1 VAPDRLLIAGAV
13 TMTEPHTQTMQ
24 PKSMNRWV
32 PVLGGLLMNVALG
45 TFYATSIFILPL
57 EKEFGWTRAQTSWI
71 TTFGAVM
78 LACWFL
84 VGGWLQDRQGPRIVA
99 AIGGLLFSAAFFFG
113 SRIHSLPAFYLTIGV
128 CLGAGVGFGYVVP
141 MAVGAKWF
149 PDRRGLIVGLMVAGS
164 GLGSGI
170 FGPLASHLIGTV
182 GWRSTMQILS
192 FIFIVMTGLATL
204 LLYAPPEGYRPPG
217 WNPSNTRTT
226 VTAKS
231 FSTAQMIRTPMFW
244 VYWVAYCLG
253 ATSGLMVISQLVP
266 FARSAGNTAAI
277 AAFAIT
283 MGAVGNTSGRVLSGW
298 LSDYAGRVNTVRIA
312 LLVSAISLPLLF
324 RFRQDVVPFYL
335 LLIVV
340 YYCYGTQFS
349 VYPSL
354 SADSYG
360 TKHMGLNY
368 GLLLMAWGFAGVLG
382 PFLGGRVF
390 VRTGSYRAA
399 FYISAGLSLLA
410 LVTLS
415 VAKARPAPAPIPA
428 VESN

>member
-1 VAPDRLLIAGAV
+1 VIEPQSPDTTRLA
-13 TMTEPHTQTMQ
+13 
-24 PKSMNRWV
+24 MNRWV
-32 PVLGGLLMNVALG
+32 PVIGGLLMNMALG
-45 TFYATSIFILPL
+45 TFYAISIFILPL

-84 VGGWLQDRQGPRIVA
+84 VGGWLQDRRGPRTVA
-99 AIGGLLFSAAFFFG
+99 AIGGILFSAAFFFG
-113 SRIHSLPAFYLTIGV
+113 SRIHSLPAFYLSIGV

-149 PDRRGLIVGLMVAGS
+149 PDKRGLIVGLMVAGS

-170 FGPLASHLIGTV
+170 FGPLASHLIASV
-182 GWRSTMQILS
+182 GWRSTMQTFSL
-192 FIFIVMTGLATL
+192 IFIVMTGLATL
-204 LLYAPPEGYRPPG
+204 LLYAPPEGYAPPG
-217 WNPSNTRTT
+217 WNPANSGK
-226 VTAKS
+226 VSLGKS
-231 FSTAQMIRTPMFW
+231 FSTVEMIRTPMFW
-244 VYWVAYCLG
+244 VYWIAYCLG

-266 FARSAGNTAAI
+266 FARSAGNSAAI

-283 MGAVGNTSGRVLSGW
+283 MGALGNTSGRVLSGW

-324 RFRQDVVPFYL
+324 RFRQDVAPFYL

-390 VRTGSYRAA
+390 VQTGSYRGA

-410 LVTLS
+410 LVILS
-415 VAKARPAPAPIPA
+415 IAKPRPAPALTP
-428 VESN
+428 VLESK